1 MFGWLSN
8 PFVTLIYMMEQAEIL
23 LFGGT
28 ARASDLRILIGFI
41 VNAALVAV
49 LTHTDVATDAS
60 LTIVY
65 ALLAFVTSKNYMHT
79 LGLK

>member
-1 MFGWLSN
+1 MGVRRRIFGEES
-8 PFVTLIYMMEQAEIL
+8 PSSGEIGGN
-23 LFGGT
+23 LF
-28 ARASDLRILIGFI
+28 REIEIRSPLQ
-41 VNAALVAV
+41 VHMVAV

-65 ALLAFVTSKNYMHT
+65 AILAFVTSKNYMHT